1 MGRFY
6 YGDIEGK
13 FWVAIQPSND
23 IENIVDVDPEPLF
36 VWKICNCE
44 AIINESQT
52 DKYCNSCFESEEEHK
67 QSVIDDDDYDD
78 ERLYIEEEMI
88 SYCLNMDDHYES
100 LVRNMGELKLLIEN
114 NIINKFYEIKQN
126 KDILDTSTGVFNDI
140 IDYIFKNDNFESDED
155 RKLVLERVTRY
166 IIGYQ
171 IEYCLRTNES
181 CNVVCEC

>member
-52 DKYCNSCFESEEEHK
+52 DKYCNSCFESEEEHR

-78 ERLYIEEEMI
+78 ERLYVEEEMI
-88 SYCLNMDDHYES
+88 SYCLNMDDHSSFSSVMFRIYGRCTS
-100 LVRNMGELKLLIEN
+100 LGDFAVMLRRGA
-114 NIINKFYEIKQN
+114 IN
-126 KDILDTSTGVFNDI
+126 V
-140 IDYIFKNDNFESDED
+140 
-155 RKLVLERVTRY
+155 
-166 IIGYQ
+166 
-171 IEYCLRTNES
+171 
-181 CNVVCEC
+181 

>member
-88 SYCLNMDDHYES
+88 SYCLNNDVLNTNSKDDI
-100 LVRNMGELKLLIEN
+100 GELLKE
-114 NIINKFYEIKQN
+114 
-126 KDILDTSTGVFNDI
+126 LDTTKLYYAVMRCLEFEPNKRYYL
-140 IDYIFKNDNFESDED
+140 YI
-155 RKLVLERVTRY
+155 
-166 IIGYQ
+166 
-171 IEYCLRTNES
+171 
-181 CNVVCEC
+181 

>member
-1 MGRFY
+1 MGLNPEIIHIFISTAAVADY
-6 YGDIEGK
+6 KPKDSLNNKLKKQNTEDI
-13 FWVAIQPSND
+13 S
-23 IENIVDVDPEPLF
+23 IEL
-36 VWKICNCE
+36 
-44 AIINESQT
+44 
-52 DKYCNSCFESEEEHK
+52 
-67 QSVIDDDDYDD
+67 
-78 ERLYIEEEMI
+78 
-88 SYCLNMDDHYES
+88 
-100 LVRNMGELKLLIEN
+100 
-114 NIINKFYEIKQN
+114 KQN